1 MFAAAAAT
9 TIHSLQ
15 RRPFLNKERA
25 RDKELFSSPQQK
37 TSKFILYKKKVW
49 RWHGGSSEKKYVNVE
64 ATEKTNNDMK
74 F

>member
-37 TSKFILYKKKVW
+37 TSKFILYKKKFGDGMAVAQ
-49 RWHGGSSEKKYVNVE
+49 KKIC
-64 ATEKTNNDMK
+64 KR
-74 F
+74 